1 MGYAPPDPTLLRA
14 SRFLEGALSSAGR
27 VMFPAVIDRQ
37 LITLAESQMGPE
49 WSKDPEVAA
58 WLKPAFQSVVS
69 DMVNA
74 ASPEWTREKLL
85 AALFGLAPLN
95 FHKIPL
101 LLRDL
106 YRTKTVGSAEAIRV
120 LDVGA
125 GAGLASLSAL
135 YFFELWANC
144 LDIVDVMGEAKNIF
158 VALTPLDGSDDALS
172 LYQEVIYQ
180 YIPRVENRFGYD
192 ISAKLRVQ
200 IDEDTNLR
208 ELLGEEQYDLIL
220 VSHLLSELR
229 DMGLDRRAQ
238 VATDL
243 AAHLTPGGAMLVV
256 ESAPGG
262 MQAVNQLKSRMVTKG
277 LNLYGPCA
285 HITGKPAGPICFTCT
300 MARREDVPPPRV
312 MQQFLQVVGAQ
323 TAADVYQKSS
333 WTYGIFTGQPL
344 THHPPVIQEPASKIS
359 VMAKSGKG
367 GRGNFVVQ
375 IARREREPFPY
386 FKVCDQSAKIEE
398 CHVVFAPEIAP
409 SRWEIGSV
417 IELKNVKIDFA
428 KRAGG
433 EKLKNTFWLVIDR
446 ESEVNDLSQ
455 AARFVDP
462 VSLWREG
469 AKSP

>member
-1 MGYAPPDPTLLRA
+1 MAYAPPDPTLLKA
-14 SRFLEGALSSAGR
+14 SRFLEGALASAGR
-27 VMFPAVIDRQ
+27 VIFPAVIDRQ
-37 LITLAESQMGPE
+37 LITLAESQMGPD
-49 WSKDPEVAA
+49 WSQDPEVQS
-58 WLKPAFQSVVS
+58 WLKPAFQSVIS
-69 DMVNA
+69 DMVDA

-144 LDIVDVMGEAKNIF
+144 LDIVDVMGEAKNVF

-192 ISAKLRVQ
+192 ISAKLKVQ
-200 IDEDTNLR
+200 IDEATNVR
-208 ELLGEEQYDLIL
+208 EMLGEEQYDLIL
-220 VSHLLSELR
+220 VSHMLSELR

-238 VATDL
+238 VASDL
-243 AAHLTPGGAMLVV
+243 AAHLAPGGAMLMV
-256 ESAPGG
+256 ESSPGG

-285 HITGKPAGPICFTCT
+285 HLMGKPAGPICFTCG
-300 MARREDVPPPRV
+300 MSRKEEIAPPKV
-312 MQQFLQVVGAQ
+312 MQQFLRVVGPQ
-323 TAADVYQKSS
+323 TAVELYQKSS
-333 WTYGIFTGQPL
+333 WTYGIFTPQDL
-344 THHPPVIQEPASKIS
+344 RHHPAVQLEPSSKIS
-359 VMAKSGKG
+359 TVSKSRKSG
-367 GRGNFVVQ
+367 RANFSVQ
-375 IARREREPFPY
+375 IAKRETEPFPF

-398 CHVVFAPEIAP
+398 CYLVFAPEIP
-409 SRWEIGSV
+409 QMRWEIGTV
-417 IELKNVKIDFA
+417 VTLKNVKVDFN
-428 KRAGG
+428 KRPDGD
-433 EKLKNTFWLVIDR
+433 KLKNTFWLVVDR
-446 ESEVNDLSQ
+446 ETEISDPAQ
-455 AARFVDP
+455 IARSVEP
-462 VSLWREG
+462 PWTEG
-469 AKSP
+469 A